1 MNSKGW
7 QHRWLQIIDKTTL
20 VSDEVAEQRLLH
32 ALAQSPVKQAYVLS
46 FINAHA
52 MNILAKTPVF
62 FDAMMESDLILRD
75 GIGMSM
81 LFKHMGIKPGMNMNG
96 TDFIPKILQAFEGR
110 KVALWGTE
118 SPYLQQAAEQVQT
131 KFGVNVASMH
141 HGFDADHVYLQL
153 ALVYQPE
160 LIVLGM
166 GMPKQERVANLLRQN
181 KVPAVI
187 VNGGAIIDFLGN
199 KINRAPTLFR
209 RLGLEW
215 LYRLSKEPIR
225 LSRRYLIG
233 NLSFI
238 WRKTVL

>member
-1 MNSKGW
+1 MTKTGW
-7 QHRWLQIIDKTTL
+7 KRRWLQVVEKITL
-20 VSDEVAEQRLLH
+20 VRDEAAERQLLH
-32 ALAQSPVKQAYVLS
+32 ALAQKPIKHAYVLS

-52 MNILAKTPVF
+52 MNILAKNPVF
-62 FDAMMESDLILRD
+62 FDAVMESDLVLRD
-75 GIGMSM
+75 GVGMSM
-81 LFKHMGIKPGMNMNG
+81 LFKHLGIKPGMNMNG
-96 TDFIPKILQAFEGR
+96 TDFIPKILQSFEGR

-118 SPYLQQAAEQVQT
+118 SPYLQHAAEQVQT

-153 ALVYQPE
+153 AQDYEPE

-166 GMPKQERVANLLRQN
+166 GMPKQERVASLLRQN

-199 KINRAPTLFR
+199 KINRAPSFFR

-215 LYRLSKEPIR
+215 LYRLGKEPVR
-225 LSRRYLIG
+225 LGRRYLIG